1 MFYRIA
7 RGVLWVL
14 FRLLFHVSAA
24 GTENLPAG
32 GGYIVASNHRTQC
45 DPVFIGICI
54 KPTLTFMAKA
64 ELFKVPVAGFV
75 IRWLGAFPVERGKG
89 DTGAVD
95 FAKQTV
101 RSGKVLAMFPEGT
114 RSKDGKLQRLK
125 SGCTVIAAATGAQV
139 VPVAIRFG
147 EKLRL
152 RCRVQVCFGRPV
164 SPEELGVDP
173 AVPST
178 IKAGNR
184 LISERIAGLLEGPA
198 AEEHRAFPAGRDE

>member
-1 MFYRIA
+1 MFYRFA
-7 RGVLWVL
+7 RSVLWLL
-14 FRLLFHVSAA
+14 FHLLFHVRST
-24 GTENLPAG
+24 GKENLPAG

-54 KPTLTFMAKA
+54 RPTLTFMAKI
-64 ELFKVPVAGFV
+64 ELFRIPFV
-75 IRWLGAFPVERGKG
+75 GWIIRWLGAFPVERGKG

-125 SGCTVIAAATGAQV
+125 SGCTVIASATNAQV

-147 EKLRL
+147 EKLRF
-152 RCRVQVCFGRPV
+152 RSRVEVCFGKPI

-173 AVPST
+173 AAPST
-178 IKAGNR
+178 IKGGNR
-184 LISERIAGLLEGPA
+184 LIGGRIAALLEAPA
-198 AEEHRAFPAGRDE
+198 SQ

>member
-7 RGVLWVL
+7 RGVMWVL
-14 FRLLFHVSAA
+14 FHLLFRISAV

-45 DPVFIGICI
+45 DPVVIGICI
-54 KPTLTFMAKA
+54 RPTLTFMAKA
-64 ELFKVPVAGFV
+64 ELFRVPVAGLI
-75 IRWLGAFPVERGKG
+75 IRWLGAFPVERGRG

-101 RSGKVLAMFPEGT
+101 RSGRVLAMFPEGT

-147 EKLRL
+147 EKLHF
-152 RCRVQVCFGRPV
+152 RCPVQVRFGRPV
-164 SPEELGVDP
+164 SPEELGVNP
-173 AVPST
+173 SAPST

-184 LISERIAGLLEGPA
+184 LIADRIAGLLEAPA
-198 AEEHRAFPAGRDE
+198 ENLSK

>member
-7 RGVLWVL
+7 CGVLWVL
-14 FRLLFHVSAA
+14 FRLLFSVSST
-24 GTENLPAG
+24 GTENLPTG

-64 ELFKVPVAGFV
+64 ELFKIPVAGQV

-95 FAKQTV
+95 FAKETV

-114 RSKDGKLQRLK
+114 RSKDGKLQRMK
-125 SGCTVIAAATGAQV
+125 SGCTVISAATGAQV
-139 VPVAIRFG
+139 VPVAICFG
-147 EKLRL
+147 ERL
-152 RCRVQVCFGRPV
+152 HFRCRVQVRFGRPV
-164 SPEELGVDP
+164 SPQELGVDP
-173 AVPST
+173 AAPST

-184 LISERIAGLLEGPA
+184 LIGGQIAGLLE
-198 AEEHRAFPAGRDE
+198 AGA